1 MAGFCRKHPFKG
13 HTVRSRVTGLMKK
26 PKNTEQSRDTLSS
39 GNILVARGAQKTRND
54 GQKDHD
60 RDTMSTKEIGR
71 EGKVLW
77 EM

>member
-1 MAGFCRKHPFKG
+1 
-13 HTVRSRVTGLMKK
+13 MKK

-39 GNILVARGAQKTRND
+39 GNILVARGAQKTHND

-60 RDTMSTKEIGR
+60 RDMMSTKEIGR